1 MVRRWNDAH
10 RPSLPT
16 AQHQRT
22 TSAPPRP
29 ANVSAPAHC
38 PQADMQEVNNSLPY
52 DAEQLP
58 DIAETLK
65 ARPTLTLTLTLAP
78 SLAPILTLAL

>member
-65 ARPTLTLTLTLAP
+65 ARPTLTLTLTLTLA
-78 SLAPILTLAL
+78 LAPILILAR

>member
-1 MVRRWNDAH
+1 
-10 RPSLPT
+10 
-16 AQHQRT
+16 
-22 TSAPPRP
+22 
-29 ANVSAPAHC
+29 
-38 PQADMQEVNNSLPY
+38 MQEVNNSLPY

-65 ARPTLTLTLTLAP
+65 ARPTLTLTLTLAL

>member
-1 MVRRWNDAH
+1 MVRRWSDAH

-22 TSAPPRP
+22 ASALPRP

-65 ARPTLTLTLTLAP
+65 ARPTLTLPLPLAL
-78 SLAPILTLAL
+78 SLARILTLAL

>member
-16 AQHQRT
+16 ARQQRT
-22 TSAPPRP
+22 ASAPPRP
-29 ANVSAPAHC
+29 VNVSAPAHC

-65 ARPTLTLTLTLAP
+65 ARPTLTLTLTPAS
-78 SLAPILTLAL
+78 SLAPVLTLAL